1 MSIKLLLMH
10 VQFYLMMLNSATHV
24 ILGSAQNNIVLN
36 RLKLRDKNYKIFDH
50 LLNAAVNPPAKG
62 INCKLDKR
70 G

>member
-1 MSIKLLLMH
+1 MH